1 MRWTGRRGPGPGG
14 PAPLRHAVPAEYP
27 VALGPP
33 QEVINRARPPS
44 RRAAQHR
51 IVRARG
57 DHTLRSLR
65 RTLWHASCCPAHRLI
80 DIRPLR
86 ASTPAIADFSVKEA
100 RPCPVLGPAC
110 MGPTAGG
117 GVWHHAAR
125 APASTRSNEAS
136 AGRDSE
142 SSRPTSP
149 ARPARPAGIPGT
161 AAHQASRASENRA
174 APAPRYC
181 RRRVPSMAVHV
192 SLRHAR
198 RRRTDDEWVP
208 ARCIGPVDV
217 PAITAIIPCRSRRSC
232 GSFTAASSNGGQV
245 SRCTYEPWGA
255 TPLQD

>member
-1 MRWTGRRGPGPGG
+1 M
-14 PAPLRHAVPAEYP
+14 
-27 VALGPP
+27 
-33 QEVINRARPPS
+33 
-44 RRAAQHR
+44 
-51 IVRARG
+51 
-57 DHTLRSLR
+57 
-65 RTLWHASCCPAHRLI
+65 
-80 DIRPLR
+80 
-86 ASTPAIADFSVKEA
+86 
-100 RPCPVLGPAC
+100 
-110 MGPTAGG
+110 
-117 GVWHHAAR
+117 WHHAAR

-217 PAITAIIPCRSRRSC
+217 PAITLSFPAGVGDHADRLPRPPQMEARSPGARTSHEARRRCRTEGFEAGLVFRSGSPRSNMVLGQQWGHAGFQSVQAQFSQSGFGFYYELHDLINNAVVQMNRHPKPAFDFATTMRTAINFKMSLSLFILCLAYFMAILICERR
-232 GSFTAASSNGGQV
+232 
-245 SRCTYEPWGA
+245 
-255 TPLQD
+255 